1 LCTFYHCH
9 VLLLE
14 SHLAY
19 KLASLRI
26 FVLLGGIFMIWDTV
40 GIYRDVTA
48 KSIADYLREIA
59 EKAEATLEE
68 QEIKNPEE

>member
-1 LCTFYHCH
+1 
-9 VLLLE
+9 
-14 SHLAY
+14 
-19 KLASLRI
+19 
-26 FVLLGGIFMIWDTV
+26 MIWDTV